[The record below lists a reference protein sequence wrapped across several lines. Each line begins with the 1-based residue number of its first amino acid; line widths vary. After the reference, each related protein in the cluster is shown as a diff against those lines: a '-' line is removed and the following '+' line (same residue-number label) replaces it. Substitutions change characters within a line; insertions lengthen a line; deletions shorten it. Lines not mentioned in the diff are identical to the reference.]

1 MSSQDYQFE
10 TRWRVPGSLEEV
22 TEILSDAPSL
32 ARWCSCVYLWVRES
46 EPGVFATRTK
56 GWLPYTLSWSF
67 RVVES
72 RAPQGFAISAW
83 GDLEGTG
90 IWALES
96 DGDWT
101 NMTYVWTVQAR
112 KPLIRSLSFL
122 LKPIFEANHRWAM
135 ARGEEG
141 LTRELLLRRDSN

>member
-1 MSSQDYQFE
+1 MSSQEYRFE

-22 TEILSDAPSL
+22 TEILSDAPGL
-32 ARWCSCVYLWVRES
+32 ARWWSRVYLWVRES
-46 EPGVFATRTK
+46 EPGVFAARTK

-72 RAPQGFAISAW
+72 RAPHGFTISAW

-90 IWALES
+90 IWTLES

-101 NMTYVWTVQAR
+101 DMTYVWTVRAR

-122 LKPIFEANHRWAM
+122 LKPVFEANHRWAM